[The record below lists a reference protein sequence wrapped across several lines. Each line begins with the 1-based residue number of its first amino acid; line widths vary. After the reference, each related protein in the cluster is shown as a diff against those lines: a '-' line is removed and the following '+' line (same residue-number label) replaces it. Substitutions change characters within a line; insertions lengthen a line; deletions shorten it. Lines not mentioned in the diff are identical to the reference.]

1 MKLVSALLGFGWM
14 LALFGEEGVPVP
26 ERETPPVDFRQTFQR
41 EFHDLFEMLGREY
54 PAFLRELKPEDADK
68 ALLSVLKALHSG
80 VEPESAERKES
91 GAKKQDLPENPPA
104 IRLKN
109 GAWYFR
115 IHTLN
120 AAAFGELLRSA
131 EEAKRSPGL
140 ILDLRSCAAGDWN
153 SRPEEIGKLF
163 SPSALH
169 TVVLLGPETCGAAE
183 ILASKLFASHRG
195 IGIGAP
201 TKGRPYSRR
210 AVTLSSR
217 RWLVPQ
223 PPAGAE
229 EVRYEPCVPQIRVS
243 PLPRTRVED
252 LKRHGDPSHSGDPA
266 LIRASDLLISL
277 DLLEQKGLKK

>member
-1 MKLVSALLGFGWM
+1 MKPSQLGAQMYSF
-14 LALFGEEGVPVP
+14 
-26 ERETPPVDFRQTFQR
+26 R
-41 EFHDLFEMLGREY
+41 EFIKTPEEVRST
-54 PAFLRELKPEDADK
+54 LREIRKMGYEAVQLSSSIASMPNAELSAMLKENNLIPCSSHDPAD
-68 ALLSVLKALHSG
+68 
-80 VEPESAERKES
+80 
-91 GAKKQDLPENPPA
+91 
-104 IRLKN
+104 
-109 GAWYFR
+109 R
-115 IHTLN
+115 IL
-120 AAAFGELLRSA
+120 EV
-131 EEAKRSPGL
+131 
-140 ILDLRSCAAGDWN
+140 
-153 SRPEEIGKLF
+153 PEEIGKLF

-210 AVTLSSR
+210 VVTLSSR